1 MKSVLLNI
9 IDSLIHKFSKE
20 IKSRLWCLY
29 NQYNTLD
36 TDHVTFPVID
46 VVMPIVVK
54 DLQIAKLSI
63 ESLKKYS
70 LNPIDKIFVV
80 APNENAIKVF
90 CKENSLVFIDE
101 DKVSPLDSATI
112 SNYIPSISRV
122 GWLKQQLI
130 KLNCFQI
137 PGIKSNVL
145 VMDADTILVKKQF
158 FCKDNNE
165 IILFFSDEF
174 HFYYRLSNR
183 FLLGRY
189 SFFPFSFISH
199 HQVFNTEHLISLTTL
214 LEKLHNDKWYNTFL
228 TAASVYNSFVSE
240 YELYAQ
246 YVTQFTDSK
255 YTPQYWFNNNLVH
268 QNYVEAVKYRSR
280 SLSVSYHNFS
290 FH

>member
-1 MKSVLLNI
+1 LKSVLLNI